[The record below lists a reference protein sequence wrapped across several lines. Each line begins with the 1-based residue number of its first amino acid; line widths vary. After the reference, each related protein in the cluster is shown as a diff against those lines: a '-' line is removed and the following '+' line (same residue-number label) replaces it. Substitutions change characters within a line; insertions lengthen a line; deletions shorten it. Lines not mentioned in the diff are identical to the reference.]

1 MSEEV
6 EEVDVC
12 PVCQEI
18 FLEMASLRS
27 HMKEVHLK
35 KGGGKSEADE
45 SRSGRRPTV
54 VANLERK
61 QRSLAEYSAGKQEKF
76 TEVSIFDSDVIVMEL
91 KEKAPFSPDRQ
102 FLSSS
107 ALSAFG
113 H

>member
-18 FLEMASLRS
+18 FLEKASLKS

-35 KGGGKSEADE
+35 EAGGNSDADE

-61 QRSLAEYSAGKQEKF
+61 QRSLAEYSAGKHEKF
-76 TEVSIFDSDVIVMEL
+76 TEVSIFDSDDIVME
-91 KEKAPFSPDRQ
+91 
-102 FLSSS
+102 
-107 ALSAFG
+107 
-113 H
+113 

>member
-18 FLEMASLRS
+18 FLEKASLRS

-61 QRSLAEYSAGKQEKF
+61 QRSLAEYSAGKKEKF
-76 TEVSIFDSDVIVMEL
+76 TEVSKFEIGYHRDGVIRE
-91 KEKAPFSPDRQ
+91 SP
-102 FLSSS
+102 FLSRLPPPAS
-107 ALSAFG
+107 L
-113 H
+113 

>member
-61 QRSLAEYSAGKQEKF
+61 QRSLAEYSAGKKEKF
-76 TEVSIFDSDVIVMEL
+76 TEVSIFEIGYHRDGVIRES
-91 KEKAPFSPDRQ
+91 PFFSRLSPPAS
-102 FLSSS
+102 L
-107 ALSAFG
+107 
-113 H
+113 